1 MEQIKHR
8 EDPYILQ
15 MEQSLNFIVF
25 HPQLITD
32 LNIDT
37 TNDKSARGRKICP
50 ITFDELSMDNA
61 IIIGKTIYSTY
72 GMRTFLQSHEDLWL
86 ALNTYPNYCDISLL
100 MELKNPVTNVSF
112 TALESCAISELILNK
127 RPFQ

>member
-1 MEQIKHR
+1 MEQSKLR
-8 EDPYILQ
+8 VDPYILQ
-15 MEQSLNFIVF
+15 MEQCLNFIVF

-50 ITFDELSMDNA
+50 ITFNELTMDNA
-61 IIIGKTIYSTY
+61 IILGKTLYTTY
-72 GMRTFLQSHEDLWL
+72 GMRAFLQSQTEFWL
-86 ALNTYPNYCDISLL
+86 ALNTYPNYCNISLL

-112 TALESCAISELILNK
+112 TVSEACAISEIILNK
-127 RPFQ
+127 RPYQ